1 MKYAII
7 GFGPVGQALA
17 KMFARS
23 GIEVAVATTRPPEAI
38 ALAAKEIG
46 SAIVPSSLQDALA
59 ADMILL
65 AVPFWAHRD
74 VAKAASDWRGKTIV
88 DVTNSYGIA
97 PEELSNLPS
106 SAVIAKAF
114 AGAELVKAFNHLPAA
129 VLAQDPAGGGMRRVI
144 FLASDD
150 AGALAPVAAM
160 VEQLGFAPVNL
171 GSLSEGGQLI
181 QAKGTTWAPLI
192 FQDLFKKGN

>member
-17 KMFARS
+17 KMFARR

-38 ALAAKEIG
+38 ATAAKEIG
-46 SAIVPSSLQDALA
+46 STIAASSLKDALA

-74 VAKAASDWRGKTIV
+74 VAKAASDWRGKTII

-114 AGAELVKAFNHLPAA
+114 VGAGLVKAFNHLPAA
-129 VLAQDPAGGGMRRVI
+129 VLAQDPATGGMRRVI
-144 FLASDD
+144 FLSSDD
-150 AGALAPVAAM
+150 EGAIVPVAAM

-171 GSLSEGGQLI
+171 GGLSEGGQLI
-181 QAKGTTWAPLI
+181 QAKVTTWAPLI
-192 FQDLFKKGN
+192 FQDLFKEGN